1 MNLRDLGEIRADEMR
16 EVKPIILMGIVH
28 DLQETFVPGRRATIK
43 DWAGESRGSED
54 WRLRIADSKATAQG
68 PTPRVSIFHFLSSSF
83 QFPVCGSERVRATSK
98 ATMCSRIN
106 RLANGRQ
113 ERAIKDWVGEWTGSE
128 NRRLEIADSKA
139 RADAGQF
146 PIPSFRGEKELQ
158 RAKPRCYSKSILSFR
173 PRRSPHQGLG

>member
-1 MNLRDLGEIRADEMR
+1 MLLNLRDLGEIRADEMR

-43 DWAGESRGSED
+43 DSELSVFGCQASVKTNRRSRHD
-54 WRLRIADSKATAQG
+54 APLQRAR
-68 PTPRVSIFHFLSSSF
+68 
-83 QFPVCGSERVRATSK
+83 ERSPPTSK

-128 NRRLEIADSKA
+128 NRRLEIADSKVM
-139 RADAGQF
+139 RKV
-146 PIPSFRGEKELQ
+146 R
-158 RAKPRCYSKSILSFR
+158 
-173 PRRSPHQGLG
+173 